1 MAHGLRQRKCL
12 LRQGEPF
19 SESFSEMRGTSL
31 YFYSHLIRT
40 CSILIHRFISSGVY
54 LFFLGL
60 TLFLAFYPHKIL
72 FRGLLLVT
80 SITVQF
86 LALCKY
92 CVLSAVYMSVCL
104 LCGVCFVLSAMH
116 YVPYVVVCA
125 VRCLLLL
132 SSYTQLHQ
140 HLTTS
145 TYHHNCNA

>member
-31 YFYSHLIRT
+31 YFYIHLIRT
-40 CSILIHRFISSGVY
+40 SSILIHRFISSGVY

-92 CVLSAVYMSVCL
+92 CVLSAVCCLHVCL
-104 LCGVCFVLSAMH
+104 PTVWCVLCAVCYALCALCCGVCCALSAI
-116 YVPYVVVCA
+116 A
-125 VRCLLLL
+125 
-132 SSYTQLHQ
+132 
-140 HLTTS
+140 
-145 TYHHNCNA
+145 